1 METSDILNH
10 LGEERESYFDA
21 VTPPLMQSSNFHF
34 PTIQAM
40 REALKDEFG
49 VHFYTRGNNPTVEIL
64 RKKVAALEGAE
75 DALIFGSGSAAI
87 AAAVMNS
94 VNNGDHVVCV
104 KKPYSWTDKLLNKL
118 LVNYGIET
126 TMIDGNEIENFERAL
141 KANTK
146 LIIIE
151 SPNSVTFELQ
161 DIKAVADLAKSK
173 GIATMIDNSYC
184 TPLYQ
189 KPIEMG
195 IDIVVHSASK
205 FINGHSD
212 VVAGVLCSGAKRIEN
227 IFHNEFMTLG
237 GIISPNDAWLMIRG
251 LRTLP
256 IRLDRST
263 DSTEKVVAYLENHPK
278 VIHINYPFSK
288 KYNPQYNLAQ
298 KQMKRGGAMFSFKL
312 DIENLEQADT
322 FCNSL
327 NCFLMACSWGGY
339 ESLIFPT
346 SALYSSQ
353 NYGNTTQPFN
363 LVRMYIGLED
373 PELLIKDLEQAL
385 EKI

>member
-1 METSDILNH
+1 MEISDILNH
-10 LGEERESYFDA
+10 LGEEKEDYFRA
-21 VTPPLMQSSNFHF
+21 ITPPIIQSSNFSF
-34 PTIQAM
+34 PTIEAM
-40 REALKDEFG
+40 RESLKDEFA

-94 VNNGDHVVCV
+94 VKSGDHVICV
-104 KKPYSWTDKLLNKL
+104 KKPYSWTDKLLNKM
-118 LVNYGIET
+118 LVQYGVDT
-126 TMIDGNEIENFERAL
+126 TMIDGSEIRNFEQAL
-141 KANTK
+141 KPNTK
-146 LIIIE
+146 LIIVE

-161 DIKAVADLAKSK
+161 DIKAVATLAKSK
-173 GIATMIDNSYC
+173 GITTMIDNSYC

-212 VVAGVLCSGAKRIEN
+212 VVAGVLCSDAKRIES
-227 IFHNEFMTLG
+227 IFHSEFMTIG

-256 IRLDRST
+256 IRLDRAT
-263 DSTEKVVAYLENHPK
+263 DTAEKVVTYLEDHPK
-278 VIHINYPFSK
+278 ITHINYPFSK
-288 KYNPQYNLAQ
+288 KYNSQYELARQ
-298 KQMKRGGAMFSFKL
+298 QMKRGGAMFSFLL
-312 DIENLEQADT
+312 DIETIEQADT

-327 NCFLMACSWGGY
+327 KYFLMACSWGGY

-346 SALYSSQ
+346 SALYTSQ
-353 NYGNTTQPFN
+353 NYGSTTQPFN
-363 LVRMYIGLED
+363 MVRMYVGLED

-385 EKI
+385 GKI

>member
-1 METSDILNH
+1 MEISDILNH
-10 LGEERESYFDA
+10 LGEEKENYFNA
-21 VTPPLMQSSNFHF
+21 VTPPIIQSSNFSF
-34 PTIQAM
+34 PTIAAM
-40 REALKDEFG
+40 RESLKDEFG

-94 VNNGDHVVCV
+94 VKRGDHVICV
-104 KKPYSWTDKLLNKL
+104 KKPYSWTDKLLNKM
-118 LVNYGIET
+118 LVNYGVET
-126 TMIDGNEIENFERAL
+126 TMIDGSNIANFEQAL
-141 KANTK
+141 KPNTK

-161 DIKAVADLAKSK
+161 DIRAVGELARSR
-173 GIATMIDNSYC
+173 GITTMIDNSYC

-212 VVAGVLCSGAKRIEN
+212 VVAGVLCSDAKRIES
-227 IFHNEFMTLG
+227 IFHSEFMTIG
-237 GIISPNDAWLMIRG
+237 GIISPNDAWLMLRG

-263 DSTEKVVAYLENHPK
+263 DTAEKAVAYLEEHPK
-278 VIHINYPFSK
+278 ITHINYPFSK
-288 KYNPQYNLAQ
+288 KYNLQYDLAK
-298 KQMKRGGAMFSFKL
+298 KQMKRGGAMFSFLL
-312 DIENLEQADT
+312 DIETMEQADK
-322 FCNSL
+322 FCDSL
-327 NCFLMACSWGGY
+327 KYFQMACSWGGY

-346 SALYSSQ
+346 SALYTSQ
-353 NYGNTTQPFN
+353 NYGSTTQPFN
-363 LVRMYIGLED
+363 MVRMYVGLED
-373 PELLIKDLEQAL
+373 ADLLINDLEQAL
-385 EKI
+385 TKL

>member
-1 METSDILNH
+1 
-10 LGEERESYFDA
+10 
-21 VTPPLMQSSNFHF
+21 MQSSNFSF
-34 PTIQAM
+34 KTIEAM
-40 REALKDEFG
+40 RESLKDEFG
-49 VHFYTRGNNPTVEIL
+49 DHFYTRGNNPTVEIL

-75 DALIFGSGSAAI
+75 DSLIFGSGSAAI

-94 VNNGDHVVCV
+94 VKGGGHVICV
-104 KKPYSWTDKLLNKL
+104 QKPYSWTDKLLNKM
-118 LVNYGIET
+118 LVNYGVET
-126 TMIDGNEIENFERAL
+126 TMVDGRELSNFEKAL
-141 KANTK
+141 KPNTQ

-173 GIATMIDNSYC
+173 GITTLIDNSYC

-205 FINGHSD
+205 FINGGSD
-212 VVAGVLCSGAKRIEN
+212 VVAGVLCASSERIQS
-227 IFHNEFMTLG
+227 IFHNEFMTMG

-263 DSTEKVVAYLENHPK
+263 DSTEKVIAYLEEHPK
-278 VIHINYPFSK
+278 IKHINYAFSK
-288 KYNPQYNLAQ
+288 KYNPQYELAK
-298 KQMKRGGAMFSFKL
+298 KQMKRGGAMFSFQL
-312 DIENLEQADT
+312 DIETIEQADT

-327 NCFLMACSWGGY
+327 KHFLMACSWGGY

-353 NYGNTTQPFN
+353 NYGSTTQPFN
-363 LVRMYIGLED
+363 LVRMYIGLEE
-373 PELLIKDLEQAL
+373 PEVLINDIEQAL
-385 EKI
+385 GKI

>member
-1 METSDILNH
+1 MEISDILNH
-10 LGEERESYFDA
+10 LGEERDNYFNA
-21 VTPPLMQSSNFHF
+21 VTPPIMQSSNFCF
-34 PTIQAM
+34 PTTEAM
-40 REALKDEFG
+40 RESLKNEFG
-49 VHFYTRGNNPTVEIL
+49 DHFYTRGNNPTIEIL
-64 RKKVAALEGAE
+64 RKKVAALESAE

-94 VNNGDHVVCV
+94 VKSGDHVICV
-104 KKPYSWTDKLLNKL
+104 EKPYSWTDKLLNQML
-118 LVNYGIET
+118 ANYGVGS
-126 TMIDGNEIENFERAL
+126 TMIDGREIANFENAI
-141 KANTK
+141 KTNTK

-161 DIKAVADLAKSK
+161 DIEAVAKLAKSK
-173 GIATMIDNSYC
+173 GIITLIDNSYC

-212 VVAGVLCSGAKRIEN
+212 VVAGVLCSDAKRIES
-227 IFHNEFMTLG
+227 IFHNEFMTVG

-263 DSTEKVVAYLENHPK
+263 DSTEKVVAYLEEHPK
-278 VIHINYPFSK
+278 IKHVNYPFSK
-288 KYNPQYNLAQ
+288 KYNPQYDLAK
-298 KQMKRGGAMFSFKL
+298 KQMKRGGAMFSFQL
-312 DIENLEQADT
+312 DIETIEQADT
-322 FCNSL
+322 FCDSL
-327 NCFLMACSWGGY
+327 KYFLLACSWGGY
-339 ESLIFPT
+339 ESLMFPT

-353 NYGNTTQPFN
+353 NYSKTTQPFN

-373 PELLIKDLEQAL
+373 PEVLIKDLEQAL
-385 EKI
+385 ENI